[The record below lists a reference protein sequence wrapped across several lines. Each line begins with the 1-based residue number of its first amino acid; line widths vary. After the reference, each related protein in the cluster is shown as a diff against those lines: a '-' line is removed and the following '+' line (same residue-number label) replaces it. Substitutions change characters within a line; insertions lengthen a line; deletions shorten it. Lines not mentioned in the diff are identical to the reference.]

1 MVGQK
6 IEPKTRLFE
15 AMVGTTDE
23 MEKKFKY
30 LQVGF
35 LQISCVLHEGLRLLK
50 KLDLQRV
57 ALASK
62 KTKRKVLPC

>member
-23 MEKKFKY
+23 MEKKKINKY

-35 LQISCVLHEGLRLLK
+35 L
-50 KLDLQRV
+50 
-57 ALASK
+57 
-62 KTKRKVLPC
+62 